1 MAPTSAVPDGAYS
14 EGRLYARPQPPSA
27 APTIAPGLHTLLFP
41 NGRETVFYAP
51 GHASAQGA
59 PLLLLLHGAG
69 RRDGGAE
76 ATALGH
82 AMLHG
87 AFLLAPRALDSSW
100 DLLRG
105 GYGPDLAF
113 IDLLLSWTMQHYAI
127 APGALA
133 IGGFSDGASYAL
145 SVGLANGDL
154 FGDVLAFS
162 PGFARPLRIA
172 GRPRVFIAHGAA
184 DAVLPVQRGQEI
196 ARHLAAAGYDVE
208 FQQFDGA
215 HTVPPQVAIGALGR
229 LGGAA
234 PLSEGAPA

>member
-1 MAPTSAVPDGAYS
+1 MAPSSAVPDGAYS
-14 EGRLYARPQPPSA
+14 EGRLYARPHPPSA
-27 APTIAPGLHTLLFP
+27 APTIAPGLHTLVFP
-41 NGRETVFYAP
+41 NGRETLFYAP
-51 GHASAQGA
+51 ERPDPHGA

-82 AMLHG
+82 AMLRG
-87 AFLLAPRALDSSW
+87 AFLLAPRARDSSW

-105 GYGPDLAF
+105 GFGPDLSF

-154 FGDVLAFS
+154 FGDILAFS
-162 PGFARPLRIA
+162 PGFSRPLRIA
-172 GRPRVFIAHGAA
+172 GRPRVFIAHGVA
-184 DAVLPVQRGQEI
+184 DNVLPVRQGQQI
-196 ARHLAAAGYDVE
+196 ARHLAAAGYAVE
-208 FQQFDGA
+208 FQPFEGA
-215 HTVPPQVAIGALGR
+215 HLVPPQIAIGALAR
-229 LGGAA
+229 LDGAA
-234 PLSEGAPA
+234 PPQERN